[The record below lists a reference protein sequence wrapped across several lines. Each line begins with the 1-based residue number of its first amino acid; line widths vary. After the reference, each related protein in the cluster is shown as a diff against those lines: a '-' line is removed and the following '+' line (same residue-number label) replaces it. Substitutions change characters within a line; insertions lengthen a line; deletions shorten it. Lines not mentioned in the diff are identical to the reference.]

1 MSSKESL
8 KQTSFKCEYSL
19 FLRLEEEAKKA
30 NTTKAAIVR
39 KAVKQLLQHSVDEIS
54 ELSKKTSPYSG
65 SYVVL
70 IKLPESLVAQLDAI
84 AEKISTS
91 RSNLIRTALASYFK
105 LV

>member
-39 KAVKQLLQHSVDEIS
+39 KAVKQLLQHSDDEIR
-54 ELSKKTSPYSG
+54 ELTRGTPLYSSKR
-65 SYVVL
+65 VVS
-70 IKLPESLVAQLDAI
+70 IRLPESLITQLDVI
-84 AEKISTS
+84 AEKVRTS
-91 RSNLIRTALASYFK
+91 RSDLIRTALAAYFR